1 MIQKISDLGEVN
13 LDEIIG
19 RTLDRSRLDRYFELL
34 MDQNRQVNLV
44 SRETS
49 RADFDRLVA
58 ESLLPLG
65 QINLPRSNY
74 LDIGAGGGIPAI
86 PIMLSGAV
94 SGETFLVER
103 TLKKARA
110 LESIVHGLGLNAV
123 VLPKNFEEL
132 HELPPLHLVTLR
144 LVKPDQ
150 NLVSKVHDLLAPGGV
165 FIYYSK
171 LAGKASGFTRQAYT
185 YHSAQDPVVKNLT
198 IFKK

>member
-1 MIQKISDLGEVN
+1 MRDLGEVN
-13 LDEIIG
+13 FAELIN
-19 RTLDRSRLDRYFELL
+19 RTLDRSLLDRYFDLL
-34 MDQNRQVNLV
+34 MEQNSQVNLV

-49 RADFDRLVA
+49 REDFDRLVA

-65 QINLPRSNY
+65 QITLPRSNY
-74 LDIGAGGGIPAI
+74 LDIGAGGGMPAV
-86 PIMLSGAV
+86 PIMLSGVV
-94 SGETFLVER
+94 SAETFLVER

-110 LESIVHGLGLNAV
+110 LEAIVQGLGLRAT
-123 VLPKNFEEL
+123 VLPRNFEEL

-150 NLVSKVHDLLAPGGV
+150 NLLAGIHDVLAPGGV

-171 LAGKASGFTRQAYT
+171 LSGKAPGFKCQAYT
-185 YHSAQDPVVKNLT
+185 YHSAQDPVVKSLT